1 MNYKTPENVSE
12 YLTYTDAESLPG
24 WAKED
29 IALAE
34 MANIVLQ
41 RVDGQF
47 VPQDEMTRGD
57 AAIILMRLFN
67 KIW

>member
-1 MNYKTPENVSE
+1 MDYIVPTSPEE
-12 YLTYTDAESLPG
+12 YLKYTDTDSLPE

-29 IALAE
+29 ISLAE
-34 MANIVLQ
+34 MANLIME
-41 RVDGQF
+41 RTDNMF
-47 VPQDEMTRGD
+47 VPEDEMTRGD

>member
-1 MNYKTPENVSE
+1 MDYIVPTSPEE
-12 YLTYTDAESLPG
+12 YLKYTDTDSLPG